1 MAIDEVEIKNVGGP
15 NGAASEATLKM
26 LLDATKNQVSGASA
40 QARTAQR
47 LQQNYNNAQN
57 RGTGFINKT
66 ATAAK
71 NLARE
76 FVSGGDRVS
85 DFTRHV
91 LGANSKLQ
99 GLIDYA
105 DGAVDQFR
113 QLSSVGAGFN
123 NSIFDMMTTAA
134 TAGMRLDEFYNVVQ
148 NNSEVL
154 RMLGGT
160 VTAGAKEF
168 GNLSKGLRSGDLGRR
183 LLNLGFTVSDINDG
197 MLTYIQNQ
205 QLQGNL
211 ERMSQQDL
219 IKGSQEYLSE
229 IDLLAKATGISR
241 QALLNQTADL
251 NENAQFQ
258 SLMAR
263 AGAGG
268 AADLE
273 KNLAAVAGLM
283 PGFTND
289 IIEMSSGFQGTDLAI
304 ALNSA
309 GAAGQQFADLMGN
322 AGNMDQSEF
331 LKQLSILG
339 PQIADTVSA
348 MDPAAIGRLRASGSP
363 LAALFDAMGSFQR
376 MGNIDPEAAQKAQ
389 DAQNGLTNV
398 LTGFSNAIALVKT
411 DILDAFIE
419 STFASKLAEIGD
431 SLSTTWTNL
440 FSTEGAA
447 TGIQTGFTSFKE
459 KMFGP
464 DGVLTNMASSFKTE
478 IDNFNAAINGGTPPM
493 DYLRERAGE
502 LGTQLKNWFTDMFF
516 GTMTDVDPRDIET
529 DMQRQGGLLDTITT
543 GFSSLMDTAKTKILE
558 IMGLESSETA
568 GKSIFT
574 QVMEKLFPPNE
585 SGQSLGARIGSALV
599 DSLSSFMESSGGKQL
614 IDTLGYHFEGVM
626 LTLQEAID
634 NKIGILSNSRLR
646 EERAA
651 YEARGLGEGRLS
663 EEDSARV
670 INELRQK
677 VNTGLAGMQF
687 MQEYTGSVLPE
698 TVTPLQ
704 EMIDA
709 LRTAGQDVVVPSG
722 LPVRRVGT
730 LRATGKTSEP
740 EDTTA
745 RIHAGERVLNPSETA
760 AVNDLPSAIKQLNTL
775 TAQLVA
781 LTSQSLSYQ
790 EKTARGIRNLG
801 SDMLT

>member
-76 FVSGGDRVS
+76 FASGGDRVS

-205 QLQGNL
+205 QLQGTL

-219 IKGSQEYLSE
+219 ISGSQEYLSE
-229 IDLLAKATGISR
+229 IDLLAKATGINR

-322 AGNMDQSEF
+322 AGNMDPSEF

-348 MDPAAIGRLRASGSP
+348 MDPAIIGRLRASGSP
-363 LAALFDAMGSFQR
+363 FAALFDAIGSFQR

-389 DAQNGLTNV
+389 DAQDGLTNV

-558 IMGLESSETA
+558 IMGLES
-568 GKSIFT
+568 
-574 QVMEKLFPPNE
+574 
-585 SGQSLGARIGSALV
+585 
-599 DSLSSFMESSGGKQL
+599 
-614 IDTLGYHFEGVM
+614 
-626 LTLQEAID
+626 
-634 NKIGILSNSRLR
+634 
-646 EERAA
+646 
-651 YEARGLGEGRLS
+651 
-663 EEDSARV
+663 
-670 INELRQK
+670 
-677 VNTGLAGMQF
+677 
-687 MQEYTGSVLPE
+687 
-698 TVTPLQ
+698 
-704 EMIDA
+704 
-709 LRTAGQDVVVPSG
+709 
-722 LPVRRVGT
+722 
-730 LRATGKTSEP
+730 
-740 EDTTA
+740 
-745 RIHAGERVLNPSETA
+745 
-760 AVNDLPSAIKQLNTL
+760 
-775 TAQLVA
+775 
-781 LTSQSLSYQ
+781 
-790 EKTARGIRNLG
+790 
-801 SDMLT
+801 

>member
-1 MAIDEVEIKNVGGP
+1 M
-15 NGAASEATLKM
+15 
-26 LLDATKNQVSGASA
+26 Q
-40 QARTAQR
+40 
-47 LQQNYNNAQN
+47 
-57 RGTGFINKT
+57 GT
-66 ATAAK
+66 
-71 NLARE
+71 
-76 FVSGGDRVS
+76 
-85 DFTRHV
+85 
-91 LGANSKLQ
+91 
-99 GLIDYA
+99 
-105 DGAVDQFR
+105 
-113 QLSSVGAGFN
+113 
-123 NSIFDMMTTAA
+123 
-134 TAGMRLDEFYNVVQ
+134 
-148 NNSEVL
+148 
-154 RMLGGT
+154 
-160 VTAGAKEF
+160 
-168 GNLSKGLRSGDLGRR
+168 
-183 LLNLGFTVSDINDG
+183 
-197 MLTYIQNQ
+197 
-205 QLQGNL
+205 L

-263 AGAGG
+263 KSASGAS
-268 AADLE
+268 DLE

-651 YEARGLGEGRLS
+651 YEARGLREGRLS

-670 INELRQK
+670 IDELRQK

-687 MQEYTGSVLPE
+687 MQDYNGSVLPE

-704 EMIDA
+704 EMINT

>member
-1 MAIDEVEIKNVGGP
+1 MAIDEVEIRNVGGP

-76 FVSGGDRVS
+76 FASGGDRVS

-205 QLQGNL
+205 QLQGTL

>member
-1 MAIDEVEIKNVGGP
+1 MAIDEVDIRNVGGP

-76 FVSGGDRVS
+76 FASGGDRVS

-205 QLQGNL
+205 QLQGTL

>member
-76 FVSGGDRVS
+76 FASGGDRVS

-219 IKGSQEYLSE
+219 ISGSQEYLSE

-263 AGAGG
+263 RSASGAS
-268 AADLE
+268 DLE

-322 AGNMDQSEF
+322 AGNMDPSEF

-348 MDPAAIGRLRASGSP
+348 MDPAIIGRLRASGSP
-363 LAALFDAMGSFQR
+363 FAALFDAIGSFQR

-389 DAQNGLTNV
+389 DAQDGLTNV

-440 FSTEGAA
+440 FSGTGSVE
-447 TGIQTGFTSFKE
+447 GIQTGFTSFKD

-502 LGTQLKNWFTDMFF
+502 LGTQLKNWFTDMIF
-516 GTMTDVDPRDIET
+516 GSMDET
-529 DMQRQGGLLDTITT
+529 GVRGSMGGGLLDTITT
-543 GFSSLMDTAKTKILE
+543 GFSSIMAAAKTKVLDFMGFDTASGE
-558 IMGLESSETA
+558 TIMSQLMTKVFGQA
-568 GKSIFT
+568 
-574 QVMEKLFPPNE
+574 E
-585 SGQSLGARIGSALV
+585 SGQENMSVFSRIIDETVTGIKNAFASESFQTKM
-599 DSLSSFMESSGGKQL
+599 DSI
-614 IDTLGYHFEGVM
+614 IDTLKPMMESAIASLMSALNDTWLGYLIPNSATTTSAEKMAELVSRFERV
-626 LTLQEAID
+626 
-634 NKIGILSNSRLR
+634 
-646 EERAA
+646 AA
-651 YEARGLGEGRLS
+651 GY
-663 EEDSARV
+663 EDSSGYNRQGKAMGMSSLISEMR
-670 INELRQK
+670 ELNGGQ
-677 VNTGLAGMQF
+677 
-687 MQEYTGSVLPE
+687 LPE
-698 TVTPLQ
+698 GLDLPGGYTPPQ
-704 EMIDA
+704 
-709 LRTAGQDVVVPSG
+709 
-722 LPVRRVGT
+722 RRVGT

-740 EDTTA
+740 KDTTA